1 MMIAVLHKRL
11 WQGFLVSLTALG
23 IALPFNVQA
32 ETPPPVI
39 RFGSPAGFA
48 KSGIVGGAIV
58 GIANYK
64 GWLDEEFK
72 NDKVRLEYPTFKGGA
87 PIVGQALANKQL
99 DFAAQGDL
107 MSVIGRSAG
116 LQTRL
121 ILPSVKMANAYLA
134 VPTQSSIK
142 SIEDLRG
149 KKVAYYKGNY
159 IHLQVIRILAEHGM
173 TEKDIRSIY
182 LDPASTAPALI
193 SGDVDAVFGATD
205 MLSLRDKG
213 LARIVYSTR
222 DKPALT
228 AQSGLLVRD
237 EFAQKYPETT
247 ARIVKVIV
255 RTAAWMSEKEN
266 RAEVF
271 DLWTSDRALRNNV
284 EEDYGVNRPL
294 GDKVSPLMDT
304 FYVTRYQA
312 TLDQAAELGL
322 LRGKKFEIEQWFDR
336 RFLNAALK
344 ELKLE
349 NYWQPLDAK
358 GARAK

>member
-1 MMIAVLHKRL
+1 
-11 WQGFLVSLTALG
+11 
-23 IALPFNVQA
+23 
-32 ETPPPVI
+32 
-39 RFGSPAGFA
+39 
-48 KSGIVGGAIV
+48 
-58 GIANYK
+58 
-64 GWLDEEFK
+64 
-72 NDKVRLEYPTFKGGA
+72 
-87 PIVGQALANKQL
+87 
-99 DFAAQGDL
+99 

-121 ILPSVKMANAYLA
+121 VLPSAKLANAYLA
-134 VPTQSSIK
+134 VPTKSSIK

-149 KKVAYYKGNY
+149 KKVAYFKGNY

-182 LDPASTAPALI
+182 LDPASTAPALL
-193 SGDVDAVFGATD
+193 SGDVDAVFGAPD
-205 MLSLRDKG
+205 LLSLRDKG

-228 AQSGLLVRD
+228 AQSGLLVRE

-255 RTAAWMSEKEN
+255 RTAAWMSKPEN

-284 EEDYGVNRPL
+284 EEDYGVDRPL
-294 GDKVSPLMDT
+294 GDKVSPLMDE
-304 FYVTRYQA
+304 FYVARYQA
-312 TLDQAAELGL
+312 TLDQAEELGL
-322 LRGKKFEIEQWFDR
+322 LRGKKFDIEKWFDR
-336 RFLNAALK
+336 RYLNAALK

-349 NYWQPLDAK
+349 NFWQPLDAN
-358 GARAK
+358 GVRTR